1 MAPSSRLAVRLATLP
16 HDALVQLFSHEALAE
31 LAAQACADSPAVAAR
46 AEAVLAAHQP
56 VPQWAVEGV
65 LLSSD
70 LVPHVLAPLEQED
83 GAVAAACSAWAAGWR
98 ATADGRR
105 RLKQVPFSFPQEL
118 LGGYSN
124 LQLAVIPGDEERLV
138 VSDIFFQ
145 QTRVLDRSMAMI
157 DELQSS
163 DVHAADEQSLFTVD
177 DRLRRLSHDGTEL
190 ARYHE
195 EEEKGL
201 ALPVLAPGGLLFCV
215 AFDDDDNE
223 QDEIVALDAQTLQLR
238 YRFGR
243 SLLNYA
249 CQMAVVGDELFVCDC
264 NNDRLQVFSLAG
276 EHRRSITG
284 EWTKPALLC
293 FAKDRLYLVE
303 DEDDE
308 EEEDEEE
315 GEGEDGR
322 LCGKRIFVLSLQGD
336 TLQVFTLPD
345 EQACEGFCCFG
356 NQLLVTCNRSP
367 ADERAMLAL
376 SGV

>member
-1 MAPSSRLAVRLATLP
+1 MAPSSRMALRLAQLP
-16 HDALVQLFSHEALAE
+16 HDALVQLFTHDALAE
-31 LAAQACADSPAVAAR
+31 FAAQHCTNSPAAAAQ

-83 GAVAAACSAWAAGWR
+83 GAAAAACSAWAAAWR
-98 ATADGRR
+98 ATAEGRR
-105 RLKQVPFSFPQEL
+105 KLKQVPFHFPQEL
-118 LGGYSN
+118 LDDGDF
-124 LQLAVIPGDEERLV
+124 LDLAVIPGEQERLV
-138 VSDIFFQ
+138 VSMFQ
-145 QTRVLDRSMAMI
+145 HARVLDRSMAMI
-157 DELQSS
+157 DELQAN
-163 DVHAADEQSLFTVD
+163 DVNAADEQSLFTAGR
-177 DRLRRLSHDGTEL
+177 RLRRLSHDGTEL
-190 ARYHE
+190 ATYE
-195 EEEKGL
+195 EEEKDL

-284 EWTKPALLC
+284 EWKKPEKLC

-303 DEDDE
+303 Q
-308 EEEDEEE
+308 E
-315 GEGEDGR
+315 GEGEGVGEGEGEGDGR
-322 LCGKRIFVLSLQGD
+322 PPYGRRISVLSLQGD
-336 TLQVFTLPD
+336 TLQVYTHP
-345 EQACEGFCCFG
+345 EGHTFGHMCCFDG
-356 NQLLVTCNRSP
+356 KLLAPTFDSCGAWTMAAFRG
-367 ADERAMLAL
+367 L
-376 SGV
+376 

>member
-1 MAPSSRLAVRLATLP
+1 VRFARLP
-16 HDALVQLFSHEALAE
+16 HDALAE
-31 LAAQACADSPAVAAR
+31 LAAQLCAEGGAAAAAQ

-70 LVPHVLAPLEQED
+70 LVPHVLAPLESED
-83 GAVAAACSAWAAGWR
+83 GAAAAACSAWAAGWR
-98 ATADGRR
+98 ATAEGRR

-190 ARYHE
+190 ATYE
-195 EEEKGL
+195 EEGGRVL
-201 ALPVLAPGGLLFCV
+201 ACPVLAPGGLLFCV
-215 AFDDDDNE
+215 TYDEEDTE

-238 YRFGR
+238 SRFGR
-243 SLLNYA
+243 SLLNSA

-284 EWTKPALLC
+284 EWKKPVWLC
-293 FAKDRLYLVE
+293 FAKDRLHLVE
-303 DEDDE
+303 Q
-308 EEEDEEE
+308 E
-315 GEGEDGR
+315 GEGEGVGEGEGEGDGR
-322 LCGKRIFVLSLQGD
+322 PPYGRRIFVLSLQGE
-336 TLQVFTLPD
+336 TLQVYTHP
-345 EQACEGFCCFG
+345 EGHTFGRMCCFDG
-356 NQLLVTCNRSP
+356 KLLAPTLDSCGARTM
-367 ADERAMLAL
+367 AAFRGL
-376 SGV
+376 